1 MIFIENFWN
10 YLALSAPFFLLGLL
24 IAGIIKTF
32 ISMETVKKSLGR
44 KSPFTFIKAAI
55 VGIPLPL
62 CSCSVIPTAVTLKK
76 AGANNAATS
85 SFLIAT
91 PESGV
96 DSISFTYAIMDLPM
110 TILRPIAAF
119 VSAMFAGLLQLIF
132 NDVEMKTEVEQ
143 NKSCCCGSKKENK
156 ELKENKIKKVLDFA
170 LNDIMDDIAFW
181 MLIGIILGALIE
193 TFIPP
198 EFFIGLNGAWGKLV
212 VLGIG
217 VPLYICASAST
228 PLAASLIMKGMS
240 PGTAII
246 LLLVGPATNLS
257 NILVLRQYI
266 GSKGIW
272 INLIAIA
279 SVAFA
284 FGYFTDWL
292 YAYFNFPL
300 DFKIGSSHEHLSW
313 LNHICG
319 VILLGLLIKGIYKSE
334 IVPLLNKK
342 GSSCH

>member
-32 ISMETVKKSLGR
+32 VSMETIKKSLGT

-76 AGANNAATS
+76 AGASNAATS

-110 TILRPIAAF
+110 TILRPVAAF
-119 VSAMFAGLLQLIF
+119 VSALFAGMLQLVF
-132 NDVEMKTEVEQ
+132 NDFEMEQ
-143 NKSCCCGSKKENK
+143 EIEEKKSCCCGGKKKDE
-156 ELKENKIKKVLDFA
+156 EVKENKIKKIFDFA
-170 LNDIMDDIAFW
+170 INDIMDDISFW
-181 MLIGIILGALIE
+181 MLVGIILGALIE

-198 EFFIGLNGAWGKLV
+198 EFFVGLNGTWGKLA

-217 VPLYICASAST
+217 IPLYICASAST

-257 NILVLRQYI
+257 NILVLRKYI

-272 INLIAIA
+272 INLFAIA
-279 SVAFA
+279 LVAFA
-284 FGYFTDWL
+284 FGYLTDWL
-292 YAYFNFPL
+292 YSYFNFPL
-300 DFKIGSSHEHLSW
+300 DFKIGAVHEHLNW
-313 LNHICG
+313 FNHVTG
-319 VILLGLLIKGIYKSE
+319 VILLGLLLKGIYKTE
-334 IVPLLNKK
+334 IIPLLNKK